1 MHEVLR
7 DCVCFV
13 LYVWFCR
20 AMHIETSKILRDDP
34 SYRCSEQNWA
44 FLFWTPFFGVASARK
59 GGTFVLNTHKN
70 HRLRTKLGVFV
81 LNTLLWSR
89 LSTKRGYFCSE
100 HPQKPPPQHK
110 TGGVLCWGVG
120 KGGLSE
126 QNRGCFVLKDKEG
139 ALLWQFFVKS
149 WEKICK
155 LRKKVYLCNPIRK
168 RLVWGTDL
176 DHGLIR

>member
-1 MHEVLR
+1 MHEVPR
-7 DCVCFV
+7 DGVCFV

-44 FLFWTPFFGVASARK
+44 FLCWTPFFWVASARK
-59 GGTFVLNTHKN
+59 GGIFVLNTHKN
-70 HRLRTKLGVFV
+70 HRLRTKLGVFCAEELEKV
-81 LNTLLWSR
+81 ACQN
-89 LSTKRGYFCSE
+89 KI
-100 HPQKPPPQHK
+100 
-110 TGGVLCWGVG
+110 GGVLCWRTKRVRCCD
-120 KGGLSE
+120 S
-126 QNRGCFVLKDKEG
+126 
-139 ALLWQFFVKS
+139 FFVKS

>member
-1 MHEVLR
+1 MKF
-7 DCVCFV
+7 CVTVF
-13 LYVWFCR
+13 YVWFCR

-34 SYRCSEQNWA
+34 SYRWSEQNWA
-44 FLFWTPFFGVASARK
+44 FLCWTPFFWGRLSTKRGYFCSEYPQKPPPQHKTGGVLCWTPFFW
-59 GGTFVLNTHKN
+59 G
-70 HRLRTKLGVFV
+70 
-81 LNTLLWSR
+81 R

-100 HPQKPPPQHK
+100 HPQKPPPQNK
-110 TGGVLCWGVG
+110 IGGVLCWGVG

-126 QNRGCFVLKDKEG
+126 QNRGCFVLKNKEG